1 MEKVTLKVFG
11 MVCNACED
19 LLKESLEEID
29 GVKSAKASFK
39 AAKVVVEYD
48 PAKTDT
54 AAMEKVIEKEDF
66 STTAPKKGEN
76 LEEMSLWETLLKL
89 FRNLFGKS

>member
-11 MVCNACED
+11 MVCDACES

-29 GVKSAKASFK
+29 GVESAKASYK
-39 AAKVVVEYD
+39 AAEVVVAYD

-54 AAMEKVIEKEDF
+54 EAMEKIIEKEDF
-66 STTAPKKGEN
+66 STTAPKNGDS